1 MNASLRHL
9 PLALGSLFPALAAA
23 VLMTGGAARAD
34 EPTYE
39 IRKTS
44 APAVVGKPAT
54 VSVMVVGK
62 NGWHV
67 NEEAP
72 ITATVKA
79 DPGVTLPKPKLVRA
93 DLAESKKESAR
104 FDIPFSAAEPGAKT
118 ITAQT
123 RFVMCQEQAC
133 KPASETV
140 AFNVDVQTPEAAAAA
155 ETATAGKAGGGKAA
169 SRTAKTSGGKAG
181 GKAGGPAGKNA
192 PAGGGAAAP

>member
-1 MNASLRHL
+1 MSFSPSRPL
-9 PLALGSLFPALAAA
+9 LALAFIPALAASA
-23 VLMTGGAARAD
+23 LASGVARAD
-34 EPTYE
+34 EVTYE
-39 IRKTS
+39 IRKTT

-104 FDIPFSAAEPGAKT
+104 FDIPFSATEAGAKT

-123 RFVMCQEQAC
+123 RFVMCQDQAC

-155 ETATAGKAGGGKAA
+155 DTKG
-169 SRTAKTSGGKAG
+169 GGKAG
-181 GKAGGPAGKNA
+181 GAKSSSKSAAKGTSSKPAGK
-192 PAGGGAAAP
+192 AASTDR

>member
-1 MNASLRHL
+1 MNASPPR
-9 PLALGSLFPALAAA
+9 PGLAFALIPALA
-23 VLMTGGAARAD
+23 VLAGGIARAE

-155 ETATAGKAGGGKAA
+155 DSK
-169 SRTAKTSGGKAG
+169 GGKAG
-181 GKAGGPAGKNA
+181 GAKPSAKSAAKNA
-192 PAGGGAAAP
+192 KAASAKAPGKTAPAAP

>member
-1 MNASLRHL
+1 MSFSPSRPL
-9 PLALGSLFPALAAA
+9 LALAFIPALAASA
-23 VLMTGGAARAD
+23 LASGVARAD
-34 EPTYE
+34 EVTYE
-39 IRKTS
+39 IRKTT

-104 FDIPFSAAEPGAKT
+104 FDIPFSATEAGAKT

-155 ETATAGKAGGGKAA
+155 SDTKG
-169 SRTAKTSGGKAG
+169 G
-181 GKAGGPAGKNA
+181 GKAGGPKSSSK
-192 PAGGGAAAP
+192 AAAKGASKAPGKTASTDR

>member
-1 MNASLRHL
+1 MNAAPHHRL
-9 PLALGSLFPALAAA
+9 LAFALASALA
-23 VLMTGGAARAD
+23 VLAGGVARAE

-54 VSVMVVGK
+54 VSVTVVGK

-104 FDIPFSAAEPGAKT
+104 FDIPFSAAEAGAKT

-140 AFNVDVQTPEAAAAA
+140 AFNVDVQTPEAAAASEGKGGKVGGA
-155 ETATAGKAGGGKAA
+155 KPSSKSAAKGASAKTAGK
-169 SRTAKTSGGKAG
+169 T
-181 GKAGGPAGKNA
+181 AGKTASAGQTA
-192 PAGGGAAAP
+192 PAAP

>member
-1 MNASLRHL
+1 MTASHRRRF
-9 PLALGSLFPALAAA
+9 LAVAFVPALAASA
-23 VLMTGGAARAD
+23 LGSGVAHAD
-34 EPTYE
+34 EVTYE
-39 IRKTS
+39 IRKTA

-79 DPGVTLPKPKLVRA
+79 DPGVTLPKPKLARA

-104 FDIPFSAAEPGAKT
+104 FDIPYSATEAGAKT

-140 AFNVDVQTPEAAAAA
+140 AFNVDVQTPEAAAAS
-155 ETATAGKAGGGKAA
+155 A
-169 SRTAKTSGGKAG
+169 SDTKGG
-181 GKAGGPAGKNA
+181 GKAGGPKSSSK
-192 PAGGGAAAP
+192 AAAKGASKAPGKTASTDR